1 MVKTHKTT
9 PLNQDGSVNI
19 ENWLQQIHN
28 TSPLVKSACSLSQ
41 VAGEDRANH
50 YARSCFLQS
59 LEIAEHIAR
68 LKLGDEAIAEAL
80 VYPAYEYAGL
90 SLEDIEEQLGSRVT
104 KLVHSTHKLHDI
116 SSIQSL
122 SSTSLKQI
130 DNIRKMLL
138 SMVQDVSVVIIKL
151 AERLSIM
158 RTCNHLSDIEKKR
171 LANETMEVYAPL
183 ASRLGTNIIK
193 WQLEDLSFAILDP
206 DNYFT
211 IAKNL
216 RERRIDRE
224 ERVQS
229 LINHLNKFLEKTG
242 IAGEIQGRAKHI
254 YSIYRKMQ
262 RKKVGLEQIYDAIA
276 LRILVPTIE
285 DCYTLLS
292 YVHDTW
298 KPIKEEFDDYIA
310 KPKLNGYRSIHTA
323 ALDTDGKPFEI
334 QIRTFNMHEESEMGV
349 AAHWMYKEGSAAT
362 GYEEKIKWLRQL
374 LEWQKEVSD
383 NKELPIELEK
393 NVFEERIYVFTPNGE
408 IIDMQ
413 PGSTPLDFA
422 YHIHT
427 DLGHRCR
434 GAKIKGKLVPLT
446 TALQLGDVVEI
457 LTAKT
462 GAPSRDWLIS
472 QRGYLKTARARAKVH
487 HWFKKQDLER
497 HIEEGRNL
505 LEKEIKRLN
514 LEDPN
519 LEKLA
524 LQLNYKDQDN
534 MFAALGNGDLRF
546 AQVIGALQKNLEIK
560 STSTQIFHAT
570 SKKPPSKKYHGDIA
584 IYGVGDLLTHIA
596 NCCKPIPGDP
606 IVGYITQGHGVS
618 IHHRDCK
625 NIINLDDHYNNKLI
639 EVEWIE
645 TTQASY
651 PVDIEI
657 QAFDRA
663 GLISDI
669 AQILAN
675 DKINILNLN
684 TVTNKKQHTAYITVT
699 IEINDLADLSHIL
712 DKINQIPNINSVIR
726 KRTYEK
732 PH

>member
-68 LKLGDEAIAEAL
+68 LKLGDEAIAAAL

-216 RERRIDRE
+216 SERRIDRE

-298 KPIKEEFDDYIA
+298 KPIKEEF
-310 KPKLNGYRSIHTA
+310 
-323 ALDTDGKPFEI
+323 
-334 QIRTFNMHEESEMGV
+334 EMGV

-362 GYEEKIKWLRQL
+362 GYEEKIKLLRQL

-457 LTAKT
+457 LTDKT

>member
-68 LKLGDEAIAEAL
+68 LKLGDEAIAAAL